1 MAEAPPHAINTFPSD
16 DARQAIVARWRRRS
30 MVVAFWRIILPL
42 SIFAITLGLAGWI
55 VARGMLDRPD
65 LAQGVISNQLMTKF
79 RFYGRDKHDRA
90 YLLTAMTAV
99 RDARNEHKIT
109 LANPNF
115 NLGGGSVRAKQGV
128 YIDNSTKILL
138 HGDVLAINS
147 DGSRMQTQD
156 AEIDTRTG
164 VVSNTNVAHDG
175 GLQIE
180 TNMGKITAN
189 DYTIAKNGAV
199 TFRGRVRGVINGR

>member
-99 RDARNEHKIT
+99 RDARNEHK
-109 LANPNF
+109 
-115 NLGGGSVRAKQGV
+115 QGV